1 MDNNTRKDPNRKK
14 KAPEQIRR
22 NGALTHRKKKRGRSV
37 GASVAVHSIK
47 VIGTI
52 LLSLFLIIVIT
63 GSIFVTVLTIYV
75 LNFSNVDETITLDK
89 GVVSSNITKF
99 LYKNPDYD
107 PDDPD
112 SEEYVLYYALKNP
125 GRKSQWVDLSE
136 IPQHVQDAYIA
147 AEDERF
153 MEHDGVDFKRT
164 FGAIVYTLLGRKQGG
179 STITMQTIKNI
190 TGEDERTGAITRT
203 LAADYTRTADLAA
216 TEAVKDAK
224 SAGTAAQSQLAGYM
238 ESNDAAVADAK
249 AAGTGASAAL
259 DSYKG
264 VVTET
269 YAEKTELTEA
279 VNQLSST
286 MSSNYSAFT
295 DYRTSND
302 QALCRPSYEGRGLK

>member
-136 IPQHVQDAYIA
+136 IPQHVRRGRALY
-147 AEDERF
+147 
-153 MEHDGVDFKRT
+153 
-164 FGAIVYTLLGRKQGG
+164 GAR
-179 STITMQTIKNI
+179 
-190 TGEDERTGAITRT
+190 RR
-203 LAADYTRTADLAA
+203 
-216 TEAVKDAK
+216 
-224 SAGTAAQSQLAGYM
+224 
-238 ESNDAAVADAK
+238 
-249 AAGTGASAAL
+249 
-259 DSYKG
+259 
-264 VVTET
+264 
-269 YAEKTELTEA
+269 
-279 VNQLSST
+279 
-286 MSSNYSAFT
+286 
-295 DYRTSND
+295 
-302 QALCRPSYEGRGLK
+302 